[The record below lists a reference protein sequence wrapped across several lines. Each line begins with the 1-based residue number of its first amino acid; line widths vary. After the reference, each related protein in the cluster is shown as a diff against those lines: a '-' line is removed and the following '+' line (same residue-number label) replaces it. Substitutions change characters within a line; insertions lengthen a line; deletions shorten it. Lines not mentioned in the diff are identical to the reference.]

1 MGFREGKDG
10 EALGQILRGPSGEFG
25 ITVMTNR
32 SAACEKH
39 RNPFAL
45 AASAEGLGEVGNH
58 EVGNAE
64 SEIREE

>member
-1 MGFREGKDG
+1 VGFREGEDG
-10 EALGQILRGPSGEFG
+10 EAIGQILLGPSGEIE